1 VSGRLARWTPAL
13 LWAAAVFW
21 LSSQPRLIELPYV
34 LSWDKLQHCVAYAV
48 GGAALA
54 HAAGARGRG
63 PWPWPAVALGVL
75 YGASDEL
82 HQWFVP
88 GRSSDLRDL
97 LADTLGVLAGVLL
110 YRTFL
115 SWRDGRVAAAGAV
128 RP

>member
-1 VSGRLARWTPAL
+1 VPAL

-21 LSSQPRLIELPYV
+21 LSSQTRLVELPYA
-34 LSWDKLQHCVAYAV
+34 LSWDKLQHCAAYAM
-48 GGAALA
+48 GGAAIA
-54 HAAGARGRG
+54 HAVGARGRG
-63 PWPWPAVALGVL
+63 PWVAVALGVL

-88 GRSSDLRDL
+88 GRNSDARDW
-97 LADTLGVLAGVLL
+97 LADAVGVLAGVFI

-115 SWRDGRVAAAGAV
+115 SWREGRVAAGAAAV